1 MAEQQDFPVAEEIER
16 RQAAT
21 EKGKGPDRRLS
32 RIDRRTGLDRRQA
45 TPEQQAAYT
54 GPERR
59 SGTERRSAAGS
70 LERRRGPGRRLSDER
85 KVAEEGEMNELQF
98 EFVMAVELYKKLNKR
113 LYPTWTEI
121 LEVLRQLG
129 YRKVLP
135 REVDIPNVP
144 EPGLFKDA
152 A

>member
-1 MAEQQDFPVAEEIER
+1 MAEPKASDFPVAEEIER
-16 RQAAT
+16 R
-21 EKGKGPDRRLS
+21 EPKGKGPDRRQS
-32 RIDRRTGLDRRQA
+32 RVDRRTGMERRQQ
-45 TPEQQAAYT
+45 TAAQSGYT
-54 GPERR
+54 GPDRR
-59 SGTERRSAAGS
+59 SGTDRRVAAGT

-85 KVAEEGEMNELQF
+85 KTAEEGEMNELQF
-98 EFVMAVELYKKLNKR
+98 EFVMAVEMYKKLNKR

-135 REVDIPNVP
+135 REVDLPNVP

>member
-1 MAEQQDFPVAEEIER
+1 MAEQQEFPVAEEIER
-16 RQAAT
+16 REVAP
-21 EKGKGPDRRLS
+21 EKGKGPDRRKS
-32 RIDRRTGLDRRQA
+32 RIDRRTGLERRQA
-45 TPEQQAAYT
+45 TAEQSGYA

-59 SGTERRSAAGS
+59 SGTERRSSAGS

>member
-1 MAEQQDFPVAEEIER
+1 MSEPNDVPVAEEIER
-16 RQAAT
+16 R
-21 EKGKGPDRRLS
+21 EPKGKGPDRRKS
-32 RIDRRTGLDRRQA
+32 RVDRRSGIERRQQ
-45 TPEQQAAYT
+45 TAAEAGYN

-59 SGTERRSAAGS
+59 KGVDRRVAAASGT

-85 KVAEEGEMNELQF
+85 KTAEEGEMNELQF
-98 EFVMAVELYKKLNKR
+98 EFVMAVEMYKKLNKR

-135 REVDIPNVP
+135 REVDLPNVP

>member
-1 MAEQQDFPVAEEIER
+1 MGETQDFPVAEEIER
-16 RQAAT
+16 REPQ
-21 EKGKGPDRRLS
+21 GNGPDRRLN
-32 RIDRRTGLDRRQA
+32 RVDRRSGIERRQMTA
-45 TPEQQAAYT
+45 EQSGYT

-59 SGTERRSAAGS
+59 SGTDRRAASGT
-70 LERRRGPGRRLSDER
+70 LERRRGPGRRLSDQR
-85 KVAEEGEMNELQF
+85 KTAEEGEMNELQF

-121 LEVLRQLG
+121 LEVLLQLG

-144 EPGLFKDA
+144 EPALYKDA

>member
-1 MAEQQDFPVAEEIER
+1 MSQLDDVPVAEEIER
-16 RQAAT
+16 RNAPGT
-21 EKGKGPDRRLS
+21 GPDRRKS
-32 RIDRRTGLDRRQA
+32 RVDRRTGMERRQA
-45 TPEQQAAYT
+45 SAEQSGYT

-59 SGTERRSAAGS
+59 SGTDRRLAAS

-85 KVAEEGEMNELQF
+85 KSAEEGEMNELQF

-121 LEVLRQLG
+121 LEVMRQLG

-135 REVDIPNVP
+135 REVQLPNVP
-144 EPGLFKDA
+144 EPGLFKA